1 MEWEW
6 KIRITDIIM
15 TIAVFAGPIV
25 AVQITE
31 YLRRVKDTKDRKVH
45 IFRTL
50 MATRSATLAP
60 MHVEAL
66 NAVDLEF
73 HQDKRVLDASR
84 LYMDHLRD
92 RAYPKETWGT
102 RKVELL
108 VELLY
113 EMSQALGYSF
123 DKIQIKAGSYFPS
136 GYEEIENDKE
146 QIRKLSLEILQG
158 KKQLPILAGIF
169 NMPPLPD
176 GDINSKDAS
185 SDSQEKKPLGDKV

>member
-15 TIAVFAGPIV
+15 TIAVFVGPIV

-31 YLRRVKDTKDRKVH
+31 YLRKAKDIRDRKVH

-50 MATRSATLAP
+50 MATRSAQLAP

-66 NAVDLEF
+66 NLIDLEF
-73 HQDKRVLDASR
+73 HSPKRQDKRVLDASR

-92 RAYPKETWGT
+92 RVYPQDSWGT

-108 VELLY
+108 IELLY

-123 DKIQIKAGSYFPS
+123 DKVQIKAGSYFPS
-136 GYEEIENDKE
+136 GYEEIENEKHE
-146 QIRKLSLEILQG
+146 IRKNWLNIVKGNQQLNMKAEIFPSTAYNPPV
-158 KKQLPILAGIF
+158 KQEEAVTPVV
-169 NMPPLPD
+169 
-176 GDINSKDAS
+176 
-185 SDSQEKKPLGDKV
+185 EKV